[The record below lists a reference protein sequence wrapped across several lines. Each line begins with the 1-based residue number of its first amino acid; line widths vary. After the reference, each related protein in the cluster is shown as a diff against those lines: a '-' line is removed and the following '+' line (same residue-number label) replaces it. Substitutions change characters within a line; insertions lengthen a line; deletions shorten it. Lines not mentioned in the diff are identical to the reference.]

1 MNAELEQWLASLRP
15 LVGVLII
22 DLELAA
28 AQDRWV
34 RSEAGPWGGK
44 LDPSTL
50 DDRATQYARAW
61 RILSSGASA
70 VVTSESETETLVLR
84 AADEQRVVA
93 FLYDPKTP
101 LGLARLHVLRT
112 MPQVL
117 AGLAPGG
124 TSHRDQEADSRPAG
138 PPITASYSD
147 SSPVGA
153 EEDDAVAPLSEKDE
167 RPGLP
172 PPTHPPGELARNPT
186 PVPPGPLPF
195 HPNVTP
201 APPGPVPLSAGPI
214 PTTPGVGLPSPPA
227 AVPEQAPNRG
237 KQAAPT
243 LTSADQFVSAR
254 SIEDDETVP
263 GDSREEL
270 SPETRVHREEPTE
283 ESSAQY
289 AGPVAGATRPTTT
302 LTEAST
308 ETAARGV
315 RILAY
320 LDAHAEDAHLALL
333 RVSLQTG
340 LSVETLRDPE
350 NLTDDEV
357 DFVAASVRRILGR
370 PLEM

>member
-15 LVGVLII
+15 LMGVLVI

-28 AQDRWV
+28 AHDRWV
-34 RSEAGPWGGK
+34 RSEAGPWGGT
-44 LDPSTL
+44 LAPSTL
-50 DDRATQYARAW
+50 DDRATHYARAW
-61 RILSSGASA
+61 RSLASSAAA
-70 VVTSESETETLVLR
+70 VVTTETGTEKLVLQ
-84 AADEQRVVA
+84 AVDAQRVVA
-93 FLYDPKTP
+93 FLFDPKTP

-112 MPQVL
+112 MPQLL
-117 AGLAPGG
+117 AAFAPAEEQNAG
-124 TSHRDQEADSRPAG
+124 AKARPTG

-147 SSPVGA
+147 SNPVGA
-153 EEDDAVAPLSEKDE
+153 EEDDAVEPLSDTDE

-172 PPTHPPGELARNPT
+172 PPTQPPGEIARNPT
-186 PVPPGPLPF
+186 PSPPGPLPL
-195 HPNVTP
+195 HPSVSP
-201 APPGPVPLSAGPI
+201 LPPGPVPLSAGPI
-214 PTTPGVGLPSPPA
+214 PTTPGVGIPSPPA
-227 AVPEQAPNRG
+227 AVPAPTANKG

-243 LTSADQFVSAR
+243 LTSADQFVAAR
-254 SIEDDETVP
+254 SIEDDETEP
-263 GDSREEL
+263 GDVNDEL
-270 SPETRVHREEPTE
+270 PPETRVHREAAAEQD
-283 ESSAQY
+283 SAQY